1 MNAKSRLLI
10 VLAGLALPL
19 GASIADRLPA
29 AQPATGRNAGKVLI
43 LDNERA
49 LEGDI
54 VLRGNQYCI
63 RRGEGEI
70 SFPTNKAVR
79 LCADWDEALA
89 FMKSRANLQDPDERL
104 RLARWCQQQR
114 LLEQALAEANAALE
128 LRPAHAPA
136 RQLQVILQKE
146 LAAASNKSTASPAP
160 ALAPPPSVDVGAES
174 FALFSNKVHPIL
186 MNTCAS
192 CHGGDQGGRFRLYRV
207 YEGGLR
213 ATMQRNLAAVLG
225 ELNMEQPALSP
236 LLVKAASTHGTS
248 DQPPLPGGR
257 QSVPY
262 KSLETWVQMVAAN
275 NPHLREQYARAPE
288 ASPAKATKTTPE
300 PRALPPS
307 LVESPA
313 VEKPAPPPVRP
324 VEHVA
329 TPTAGSFV
337 PGVEPARAVQI
348 MPQTK
353 SPPATARSFGATN
366 DAPAAASTSA
376 RTPVDPFDPAVFN
389 DLMHPKR

>member
-1 MNAKSRLLI
+1 MNAKLRLLI
-10 VLAGLALPL
+10 VVAGLAIPT
-19 GASIADRLPA
+19 GPA
-29 AQPATGRNAGKVLI
+29 LSGSPHGVPRSSGKVLI

-49 LEGDI
+49 VEGDI
-54 VLRGNQYCI
+54 ALCGDQYCI

-70 SFPTNKAVR
+70 SFPATKAVR

-114 LLEQALAEANAALE
+114 LLAQALAEVKTALE

-136 RQLQVILQKE
+136 RQLQILLQKE
-146 LAAASNKSTASPAP
+146 IAVESNKSTTTSPP
-160 ALAPPPSVDVGAES
+160 PSLVAPPPPVDVGAES
-174 FALFSNKVHPIL
+174 FALFSSKVHPIL

-192 CHGGDQGGRFRLYRV
+192 CHAAEQGGNFHLLRA

-213 ATMQRNLAAVLG
+213 PAMQRNLAAVLSQIH
-225 ELNMEQPALSP
+225 MEQPALSP
-236 LLVKAASTHGTS
+236 LLIKAASAHGTS
-248 DQPPLPGGR
+248 DQPPLQGGR

-262 KSLETWVQMVAAN
+262 KSLETWVQMVVAN

-288 ASPAKATKTTPE
+288 APAGKAMKTTPE
-300 PRALPPS
+300 PRALPWS
-307 LVESPA
+307 VAESPMA
-313 VEKPAPPPVRP
+313 EKPAPPPVRP

-329 TPTAGSFV
+329 TPSAGAFV
-337 PGVEPARAVQI
+337 PGVDPARAVPV

-353 SPPATARSFGATN
+353 SPPATARAFAAPN
-366 DAPAAASTSA
+366 DPPTAPSTSA
-376 RTPVDPFDPAVFN
+376 RTPDDPFDPAIFN
-389 DLMHPKR
+389 ELMHPKR